1 MSKIRGALLA
11 IAIVALSALPAGASV
26 GNFDLRPAAGVE
38 KAAGEVVVTDVFEG
52 GYEIKEISVEAS
64 GLEPYS
70 VYTVW
75 LAKERPAGDFRGLG
89 IGDHAFKTDGEG
101 KGRFVSTLNSY
112 DYMGYDYL
120 QVALHPDD
128 NPENLDNAVVALT
141 GDLEKIW

>member
-1 MSKIRGALLA
+1 MSKVKGALLA
-11 IAIVALSALPAGASV
+11 IAVVAAASFPAWASV
-26 GNFDLRPAAGVE
+26 GNFELKPSSGAE
-38 KAAGEVVVTDVFEG
+38 NAAGEVVVTDVFEG
-52 GYEIKEISVEAS
+52 GYDIKEISVDAS

-75 LAKERPAGDFRGLG
+75 LAKDKPAGDFRGLG

-101 KGRFVSTLNSY
+101 KGRFVTTVNAY
-112 DYMGYDYL
+112 DYMDYDTL

-141 GDLEKIW
+141 GELDKIW

>member
-1 MSKIRGALLA
+1 MSKINKALLA
-11 IAIVALSALPAGASV
+11 VAIVALSALPVRASV
-26 GNFDLRPAAGVE
+26 ENFELRPAAGAE

-52 GYEIKEISVEAS
+52 GYDIKEISVEAS

-75 LAKERPAGDFRGLG
+75 LARERPAGDLRGLG

-101 KGRFVSTLNSY
+101 KGRFVTTLNSY
-112 DYMGYDYL
+112 DYMDYDYL
-120 QVALHPDD
+120 QVAHHPDD